1 MLNWSREEGIKTVKK
16 TFANFDR
23 YNLPQN
29 ATKNSTI
36 CTIVIMVVE
45 FQVHGYPQQYK
56 KSIFKVHLTVTD
68 LANSCATPLFRRPQG
83 SMGCLEKRN
92 HPLS

>member
-1 MLNWSREEGIKTVKK
+1 MIVMELALVHFQKYWLLRVIYCELWKYVNWSGEEGIKTVKK

-45 FQVHGYPQQYK
+45 F
-56 KSIFKVHLTVTD
+56 
-68 LANSCATPLFRRPQG
+68 
-83 SMGCLEKRN
+83 
-92 HPLS
+92 

>member
-1 MLNWSREEGIKTVKK
+1 MFNSAIDLSFLGTFLVIYYELWKYVNWSGEEGIKTVKK

-29 ATKNSTI
+29 GTKNSTV

-45 FQVHGYPQQYK
+45 FQVRG
-56 KSIFKVHLTVTD
+56 
-68 LANSCATPLFRRPQG
+68 
-83 SMGCLEKRN
+83 
-92 HPLS
+92 

>member
-1 MLNWSREEGIKTVKK
+1 MNWSGEEGIKTVKK

-29 ATKNSTI
+29 GTKNSTI

-45 FQVHGYPQQYK
+45 FM
-56 KSIFKVHLTVTD
+56 
-68 LANSCATPLFRRPQG
+68 ATPENIKSPID
-83 SMGCLEKRN
+83 
-92 HPLS
+92 